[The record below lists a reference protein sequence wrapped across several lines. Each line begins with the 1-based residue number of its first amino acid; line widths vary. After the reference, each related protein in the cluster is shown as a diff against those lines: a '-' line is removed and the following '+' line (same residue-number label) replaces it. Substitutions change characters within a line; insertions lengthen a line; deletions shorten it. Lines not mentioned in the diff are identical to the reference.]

1 MNISATALPFY
12 FTNEAISLRGDFV
25 KAEAKDTLFFQLE
38 HQSIL
43 RINDVQNSHQLL
55 GALPLRTNPLARHPQ
70 ISSFVE
76 IRLSFLKIEQAMDS
90 LLVGKELNLA
100 GIAAKVNGVEIKP
113 HEGFLRW
120 NLTVEGDING
130 IISLF
135 VVPSIDENLVIRF
148 SAFDYELTKMEG
160 WAKITDWAMHRAIKK
175 YVVNQSSFNMSP
187 FLYSLDDRIARG
199 LNKSLLSNK
208 ISLDLDLRTF
218 TPYSKGMNEDEIQ
231 FIFQIEGGASLS
243 IKDEVFVHSE

>member
-1 MNISATALPFY
+1 M
-12 FTNEAISLRGDFV
+12 
-25 KAEAKDTLFFQLE
+25 
-38 HQSIL
+38 
-43 RINDVQNSHQLL
+43 
-55 GALPLRTNPLARHPQ
+55 
-70 ISSFVE
+70 
-76 IRLSFLKIEQAMDS
+76 
-90 LLVGKELNLA
+90 VGKELNFE
-100 GIAAKVNGVEIKP
+100 GIAVKVNRLEISP
-113 HEGFLRW
+113 HEGFLKW
-120 NLTVEGDING
+120 DLTVEGDING

-135 VVPSIDENLVIRF
+135 IVPRIDDDLVMRF
-148 SAFDYELTKMEG
+148 SAFEYELPKMKG

-231 FIFQIEGGASLS
+231 FIFQIEGSAGLS
-243 IKDEVFVHSE
+243 INHKVFVFSE